1 MKNIKVRIISFMTI
15 FCILSQFI
23 IPFNISNSSNSEE
36 IYDVILF
43 WGQSNM
49 VGYCGKNENEKQA
62 DTRYDYMDSNSVKN
76 FSSKTGIEK
85 EFFANSSKMNFTK
98 VKPKDNTAYEYKYT
112 TDSLVEI
119 TEKTEKLGQKLLYN
133 SSSKKLETTDSKYS
147 IQKSYG
153 TNMIPQF
160 CKTYYEKTGRK
171 VVAVFAAN
179 GGETIQNFLPSTDEE
194 YGDTNNQMIYEAM
207 VEKYKAAINYMK
219 ENGLKVKNK
228 MWVCF
233 QGEANVGK
241 GTSTSEYKRLFLKV
255 HNYMKNDIGISKG
268 AIVESSYKIGTE
280 KYSNVKKIGKAQEEL
295 AYENED
301 IIIGSSYAYRYYI
314 PDEKTYNSSSYSNDT
329 FINSKGEKISYEKA
343 FDIASSSVCYPD
355 NTIHF
360 TSAALS
366 QMGKET
372 AENLA
377 KDLDKVAPEIV
388 VEYSTTKE
396 TNKDVKVTIKANE
409 MIQEKEGWAL
419 SEDRKSLSKIYT
431 ENKGEQIAIYDLAG
445 NITYASISVMN
456 IDKISPEISVTYS
469 ETKITNKGVEVII
482 NANERIQEVEGWA
495 LSDDKKVLSKTY
507 TTNISEKLTIYDLAG
522 NSTLAEIKLE
532 NIDKEVPNFETTYST
547 TRVTNED
554 VEVTIKANKVIQGIE
569 GWTLSN
575 DKKSLSKIYTENKEE
590 QIEICDLA
598 GNKAKVKVKVANID
612 KISPEITVTYSET
625 KITNKGVEV
634 IINANE
640 RIQEVEG
647 WALSDDKKVL
657 SKTYTTN
664 ISEKLTIYDL
674 AGNSTLAEIKLEN
687 IDKEVPNFE
696 TTYSTTRVT
705 NEDVEVT
712 IKANK
717 VIQGIEGWTL
727 SNDKKSLSKIYTENK
742 EEQIEICDLAGN
754 KAKVKVKVANID
766 KVKPKI
772 TVTYSETK
780 ITNKGVEVIINAN
793 EKIQE
798 TEGWTLS
805 DDNKSLSKTYV
816 TNKTE
821 KLIIYDLA
829 GNGTQLDIEIEN
841 IDKEVPNIEIL
852 YSTTKIT
859 NKDVEVTIK
868 ANKVIQEIK
877 GWTISDDKKSLS
889 KIYTENKEEK
899 ITISDIAGNRAYAN
913 IKVTNIDK
921 IEPEITVKYSEP
933 EITKKEVEV
942 TIIANEKIREIEGWS
957 LSEDEKILTKTYTVN
972 KKEEIIICDLAG
984 NEVKVKVSI
993 DNIKTKEDT
1002 ISNSDEKGKK
1012 LPNKLPNAGIEISKL
1027 IILIIIIISA
1037 AVFYKKNRN
1046 LKDIK

>member
-1 MKNIKVRIISFMTI
+1 M
-15 FCILSQFI
+15 
-23 IPFNISNSSNSEE
+23 
-36 IYDVILF
+36 
-43 WGQSNM
+43 
-49 VGYCGKNENEKQA
+49 
-62 DTRYDYMDSNSVKN
+62 
-76 FSSKTGIEK
+76 
-85 EFFANSSKMNFTK
+85 
-98 VKPKDNTAYEYKYT
+98 
-112 TDSLVEI
+112 
-119 TEKTEKLGQKLLYN
+119 
-133 SSSKKLETTDSKYS
+133 
-147 IQKSYG
+147 
-153 TNMIPQF
+153 
-160 CKTYYEKTGRK
+160 
-171 VVAVFAAN
+171 
-179 GGETIQNFLPSTDEE
+179 
-194 YGDTNNQMIYEAM
+194 
-207 VEKYKAAINYMK
+207 
-219 ENGLKVKNK
+219 
-228 MWVCF
+228 
-233 QGEANVGK
+233 
-241 GTSTSEYKRLFLKV
+241 
-255 HNYMKNDIGISKG
+255 
-268 AIVESSYKIGTE
+268 
-280 KYSNVKKIGKAQEEL
+280 
-295 AYENED
+295 
-301 IIIGSSYAYRYYI
+301 
-314 PDEKTYNSSSYSNDT
+314 
-329 FINSKGEKISYEKA
+329 
-343 FDIASSSVCYPD
+343 
-355 NTIHF
+355 
-360 TSAALS
+360 
-366 QMGKET
+366 
-372 AENLA
+372 
-377 KDLDKVAPEIV
+377 
-388 VEYSTTKE
+388 
-396 TNKDVKVTIKANE
+396 
-409 MIQEKEGWAL
+409 
-419 SEDRKSLSKIYT
+419 
-431 ENKGEQIAIYDLAG
+431 
-445 NITYASISVMN
+445 
-456 IDKISPEISVTYS
+456 
-469 ETKITNKGVEVII
+469 
-482 NANERIQEVEGWA
+482 
-495 LSDDKKVLSKTY
+495 
-507 TTNISEKLTIYDLAG
+507 
-522 NSTLAEIKLE
+522 
-532 NIDKEVPNFETTYST
+532 
-547 TRVTNED
+547 
-554 VEVTIKANKVIQGIE
+554 
-569 GWTLSN
+569 
-575 DKKSLSKIYTENKEE
+575 
-590 QIEICDLA
+590 
-598 GNKAKVKVKVANID
+598 
-612 KISPEITVTYSET
+612 
-625 KITNKGVEV
+625 EV

-984 NEVKVKVSI
+984 NEVKIKVFI